1 METKNTPRNARRVA
15 FRNAIISAGIDI
27 KKDFFA
33 LSFSDI
39 DKIDQIR
46 KTFGYDGSN
55 YLGRSKARQF
65 YYSAQSAK

>member
-1 METKNTPRNARRVA
+1 MKTKNTPRNARRIA

-33 LSFSDI
+33 LSYADI
-39 DKIDQIR
+39 DKIEAIR

-55 YLGRSKARQF
+55 HLGRSKARQF